1 MAEADNRE
9 RTVRLATRRR
19 LTATNEETHPVES
32 TVHCPVQQ
40 AAVAVSACRTCP
52 RFVKESAAG
61 AQDLVECLVPV
72 AARPSGALA
81 GELLSPE
88 VTCLDCELEA
98 SRAVELME
106 VAGVTS
112 APVLDDNS
120 VLVGVVSTSA
130 LARIRSQAAREG
142 FGPGDAP
149 LEVEDA
155 MSTEVVTLSQRA
167 SIGEAARVMAARN
180 VDRIPIVTDDGHL
193 VGVLS
198 AMDLVKWL
206 ASWSP

>member
-1 MAEADNRE
+1 MSELGDRE
-9 RTVRLATRRR
+9 RTVKLPTRRR
-19 LTATNEETHPVES
+19 LTATNEETHSVDS

-40 AAVAVSACRTCP
+40 GAVSVSACRECA
-52 RFVKESAAG
+52 RFVKESASG
-61 AQDLVECLVPV
+61 AQALVECLVPV
-72 AARPSGALA
+72 SEGASSALA

-120 VLVGVVSTSA
+120 VLVGVVSTRA
-130 LARIRSQAAREG
+130 LARIRTQAAREG
-142 FGPGDAP
+142 FGLGDAL

-206 ASWSP
+206 AGWSP

>member
-1 MAEADNRE
+1 MTEPDDRGRMVKLPA
-9 RTVRLATRRR
+9 RRR
-19 LTATNEETHPVES
+19 LTATNDETRSFES
-32 TVHCPVQQ
+32 TVHCPVRES
-40 AAVAVSACRTCP
+40 AVSVTVCRDCP
-52 RFVKESAAG
+52 RFVMESTVG
-61 AQDLVECLVPV
+61 AQELIECHVPME
-72 AARPSGALA
+72 SECSNALA
-81 GELLSPE
+81 GELISPE

-106 VAGVTS
+106 VAGVTL

-120 VLVGVVSTSA
+120 VLIGVVSTRA

-142 FGPGDAP
+142 FGPGDEP

-167 SIGEAARVMAARN
+167 TIGEAARLMASRHI
-180 VDRIPIVTDDGHL
+180 DRVPIVTDDGHL

-206 ASWSP
+206 AGWSP